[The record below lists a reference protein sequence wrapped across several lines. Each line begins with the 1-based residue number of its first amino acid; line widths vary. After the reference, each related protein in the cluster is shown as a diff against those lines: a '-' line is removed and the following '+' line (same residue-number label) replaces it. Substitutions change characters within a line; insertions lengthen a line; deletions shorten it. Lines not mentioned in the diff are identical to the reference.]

1 MNALYRQIGCS
12 KQAIHQQAKRE
23 KEKEEVEA
31 RVKEKVLAARKIHPR
46 LGSRRLHKTARIEE
60 MGITRFE
67 QMLSCEGLT
76 IGRKR
81 KWMKTTDSQGKKHIY
96 PNLTNGIKILEIN
109 ELVVGDLTYLINTS
123 GLYYVF
129 LLTDVYSLRIVGWE
143 ASQEKSSWHAQVAL
157 EKMIQLRGAEK
168 LQNMIHHTD
177 RGSEYRSD
185 EYIGKLQKLGIQIS
199 MAKTC
204 LENGYAERTNGL
216 VKGDYLE
223 YMSCTTVK
231 ELRGC
236 LKESV
241 HRLNHLEKE
250 VLEDHTPIEYEDWV
264 QTLPLKERPVVEMY
278 NFEKS
283 ASKVEAHLITTELAS
298 PNQILQ
304 CGTESQII
312 TDWPDRSKLGI
323 AKNLHRYRLNSKLF

>member
-1 MNALYRQIGCS
+1 MNTLYRQLGCS
-12 KQAIHQQAKRE
+12 KQAIHQQAKRDME
-23 KEKEEVEA
+23 KVEIVTKV
-31 RVKEKVLAARKIHPR
+31 REKVLATRKIHPR

-67 QMLSCEGLT
+67 QMMSCEGLT

-81 KWMKTTDSQGKKHIY
+81 KWIKTTDSRGKKHIY
-96 PNLTNGIKILEIN
+96 PNLTNGIKILGIN
-109 ELVVGDLTYLINTS
+109 KLVVGDLTYFINTS
-123 GLYYVF
+123 GMYYVF

-157 EKMIQLRGAEK
+157 EKMIQLRGSDK
-168 LQNMIHHTD
+168 LQSMIHHTD

-185 EYIGKLQKLGIQIS
+185 EYIGRLQKLGIQIS

-216 VKGDYLE
+216 VKGDYLDF
-223 YMSCTTVK
+223 MSCTTLK
-231 ELRGC
+231 ELREC
-236 LKESV
+236 LNESV
-241 HRLNHLEKE
+241 HRLNHLEKD
-250 VLEDHTPIEYEDWV
+250 VLERHTPIEYEDWV

-283 ASKVEAHLITTELAS
+283 ASKEQAHLTTSELVQPNHVLLPGTGS
-298 PNQILQ
+298 P
-304 CGTESQII
+304 II
-312 TDWPDRSKLGI
+312 TDWSDFTKSEG
-323 AKNLHRYRLNSKLF
+323 AKKLHRYRLNSELI